1 MHEVSRNLGIIFR
14 DLFSENRF
22 LFGLAI
28 KLIFLIS
35 VFPIIQSE
43 WFVPFVVSFID
54 NPSFLPWDNFIA
66 SGKDLL
72 AFPYGL
78 SMMLFY
84 LPTTFV
90 GTLLDSYLGSMYWT
104 GLGFRLTLLIADI
117 FLLLILLQQF
127 GSYAKQILTFY
138 WLSPLVLYIVY
149 WHGQMDLIPVTL
161 LFFSLGRLRNG
172 KYKLGGILLAL
183 SVTSKYSMLIGVP
196 IIFVYLWLNQD
207 LKGGFWETLI
217 SFSIVNIFLTG
228 PFLLS
233 SGFWDMVIFNSEIDR
248 LYALTVDLGN
258 RNIIQNTAIYI
269 IPSLYLLFLYY
280 AWRMQRMNYELLLA
294 TLAVGFSIIIFLTPP
309 PPGWLLW
316 LVPLYALHQSKSNGG
331 AVYLI
336 SAFSL
341 LFISYHLITSSG
353 AAIVGYEDSIIASN
367 VPERFITILKGN
379 GIFNTLIFS
388 FGSLI
393 GIQIYREG
401 IQGNDYYHLGMRP
414 LVIGVSGDS
423 STGKS
428 TFSNALIELFGSSG
442 TYHLEGDD
450 YHNWDRQSPM
460 WKSITHLNPRANGIY
475 DLVHDLRMLLDGNSI
490 NARSYDHLTGYFSP
504 LLRKKSKKLILISG
518 LHTLYLK
525 TLVDEI
531 DKSFYMTMD
540 EALRRHIKITRDLNR
555 GRDRQYTL
563 SEIEK
568 RVNDSEKYIHPQ
580 AEKADVLF
588 NILPV
593 NSDEIND
600 KIEPENIKLKLKVII
615 KNCSYYNELI
625 RALTGVCNLNVNL
638 DDIDENGTVNIEIQ
652 GDIDSDDILIAIN
665 MLAPHIDELINI
677 KKGFSKGILGVME
690 LIALLEINDQLSV
703 NRRRRNA

>member
-1 MHEVSRNLGIIFR
+1 
-14 DLFSENRF
+14 
-22 LFGLAI
+22 
-28 KLIFLIS
+28 
-35 VFPIIQSE
+35 
-43 WFVPFVVSFID
+43 
-54 NPSFLPWDNFIA
+54 
-66 SGKDLL
+66 
-72 AFPYGL
+72 
-78 SMMLFY
+78 
-84 LPTTFV
+84 
-90 GTLLDSYLGSMYWT
+90 
-104 GLGFRLTLLIADI
+104 
-117 FLLLILLQQF
+117 
-127 GSYAKQILTFY
+127 
-138 WLSPLVLYIVY
+138 
-149 WHGQMDLIPVTL
+149 
-161 LFFSLGRLRNG
+161 
-172 KYKLGGILLAL
+172 
-183 SVTSKYSMLIGVP
+183 MLIGVP

-207 LKGGFWETLI
+207 LKGGFWETLM
-217 SFSIVNIFLTG
+217 SFSVLSIFLLG
-228 PFLLS
+228 PFLFS

-248 LYALTVDLGN
+248 LYALTVELGN

-336 SAFSL
+336 SVFSL
-341 LFISYHLITSSG
+341 LFIGYHLITSSG
-353 AAIVGYEDSIIASN
+353 ATIIGYENSIITSN
-367 VPERFITILKGN
+367 TLERLIIILKGN

-393 GIQIYREG
+393 GLQIYREG

-442 TYHLEGDD
+442 TYHLEGDN

-460 WKSITHLNPRANGIY
+460 WQSITHLNPRANGLY
-475 DLVHDLRMLLDGNSI
+475 DLVHDLRMLLDGHSI
-490 NARSYDHLTGYFSP
+490 NARSYDHSTGYFSP

-531 DKSFYMTMD
+531 DKSFYLKMD
-540 EALRRHIKITRDLNR
+540 EGLRKHIKIRRDIAR

-568 RVNDSEKYIHPQ
+568 RANDSEKYIHPQ
-580 AEKADVLF
+580 AERADVIY
-588 NILPV
+588 NILPI
-593 NSDEIND
+593 NSDHIND
-600 KIEPENIKLKLKVII
+600 KTVPENIKLKLKITI
-615 KNCSYYNELI
+615 KHCSYYNELI
-625 RALTGVCNLNVNL
+625 RILTGVCNLNVNL
-638 DDIDENGTVNIEIQ
+638 DDIDENGTVNIEIE
-652 GDIDSDDILIAIN
+652 GDIDSDDILIAMQ

-703 NRRRRNA
+703 VRRRRNA

>member
-1 MHEVSRNLGIIFR
+1 LHEVSRNLGIIFR
-14 DLFSENRF
+14 DLFSESRF
-22 LFGLAI
+22 LFGLLI
-28 KLIFLIS
+28 KLIFIFTIYP
-35 VFPIIQSE
+35 VIQSE
-43 WFVPFVVSFID
+43 WFVPFVVSFIE
-54 NPSFLPWDNFIA
+54 NPSFFPWDTFIN

-72 AFPYGL
+72 AFPYGP
-78 SMMLFY
+78 SMILFY
-84 LPTTFV
+84 LPTTFI
-90 GTLLDSYLGSMYWT
+90 GTLLDNQFGSVFWS
-104 GLGFRLTLLIADI
+104 GLGFRLTLLLADI

-127 GSYAKQILTFY
+127 REYIKQILNFY
-138 WLSPLVLYIVY
+138 WLSPLVLFIVY
-149 WHGQMDLIPVTL
+149 WHGQIDIIPVAL
-161 LFFSLGRLRNG
+161 LFFSLGCLKNG
-172 KYKLGGILLAL
+172 EYKLGGFVLAL

-196 IIFVYLWLNQD
+196 IIFVYLWLNHD

-217 SFSIVNIFLTG
+217 SFSILSIVFIA

-233 SGFWDMVIFNSEIDR
+233 SGFWDMVIFNREIDK
-248 LYALTVDLGN
+248 LYALTMDLGN
-258 RNIIQNTAIYI
+258 NVTIYV
-269 IPSLYLLFLYY
+269 IPSMYLLFLYY

-316 LVPLYALHQSKSNGG
+316 LVPLYAIHQSKSNGG

-336 SAFSL
+336 SGFSF
-341 LFISYHLITSSG
+341 LFIAYHLITSSG
-353 AAIVGYEDSIIASN
+353 ALIAGYEDLLISGAFSQEHIA
-367 VPERFITILKGN
+367 ILKGN
-379 GIFNTLIFS
+379 SLVNTLIFS

-401 IQGNDYYHLGMRP
+401 IQGNDYYHFGMRP
-414 LVIGVSGDS
+414 LVIGVAGDS

-428 TFSNALIELFGSSG
+428 TFSNSLIQLFGSSG

-460 WKSITHLNPRANGIY
+460 WKSITHLNPRANRLF

-490 NARSYDHLTGYFSP
+490 TARSYDHTTGYFSP
-504 LLRKKSKKLILISG
+504 LLRKKSKKLIVISG

-540 EALRRHIKITRDLNR
+540 EPLRTHIKVHRDLKR
-555 GRDRQYTL
+555 GRESEYTL
-563 SEIEK
+563 SQIEE
-568 RVNDSEKYIHPQ
+568 RASDSEKYIKPQ
-580 AEKADVLF
+580 AERADVVF

-593 NSDEIND
+593 NSDDID
-600 KIEPENIKLKLKVII
+600 KETSIDNIKLKLRVII
-615 KNCSYYNELI
+615 KNCTYYNELM

-638 DDIDENGTVNIEIQ
+638 DDIDENGSVNIEIQ
-652 GDIDSDDILIAIN
+652 GDIDSDDILIAMN

-677 KKGFSKGILGVME
+677 KKGFSSGILGVME
-690 LIALLEINDQLSV
+690 LVALLEINDQLSV